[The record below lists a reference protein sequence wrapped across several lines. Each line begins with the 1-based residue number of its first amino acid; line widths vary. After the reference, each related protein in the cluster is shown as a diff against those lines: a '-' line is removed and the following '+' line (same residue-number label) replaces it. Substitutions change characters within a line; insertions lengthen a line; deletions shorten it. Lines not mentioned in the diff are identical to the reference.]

1 MDNQLNIIP
10 SDLRTELLA
19 IASIPREQITNHHRM
34 IYEEVY
40 RIVSGRSPGR
50 GCSGICDTVWL
61 IGRNVIKKLKLVHDA
76 PSGEGKARV
85 TKKSITFIYNKDTKK
100 AERVKPHTPES
111 TPLDKMTA
119 KELKRVATE
128 RGLEFKKNAT
138 KATMIKLLS

>member
-50 GCSGICDTVWL
+50 GCSGICDTVWMV
-61 IGRNVIKKLKLVHDA
+61 GRNVIKRLKLVHDA
-76 PSGEGKARV
+76 PVQEGKAKVETKTV
-85 TKKSITFIYNKDTKK
+85 TDYDNKVPGLYDMNQ
-100 AERVKPHTPES
+100 
-111 TPLDKMTA
+111 LTA
-119 KELKRVATE
+119 KQLKDIATE